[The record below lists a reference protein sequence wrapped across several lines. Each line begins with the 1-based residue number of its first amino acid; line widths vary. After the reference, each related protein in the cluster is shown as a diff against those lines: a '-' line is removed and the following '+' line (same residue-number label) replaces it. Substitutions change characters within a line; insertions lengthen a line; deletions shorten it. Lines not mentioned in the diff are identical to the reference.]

1 MVDRLLKGMA
11 DIDTPAYFA
20 SDAARAAG
28 IDMPT
33 LQNWLKRDAFG
44 FTPHDRIGTGT
55 GSRHLFTF
63 RSVFILATT
72 AEMVRNG
79 ITPQH
84 AYGVARKCL
93 GKGKIDVSAY
103 ILVFPSEKG
112 FAHASADWLTIQKA
126 FDELDLGDAASF
138 LIIDPEKIKAL
149 ITKRLNEGKPL

>member
-1 MVDRLLKGMA
+1 MFDA
-11 DIDTPAYFA
+11 DTPAYFA

-28 IDMPT
+28 IDMLT
-33 LQNWLKRDAFG
+33 FQNWLKRDAFG
-44 FTPHDRIGTGT
+44 FTPQDRMGKGA

-63 RSVFILATT
+63 RSVFILAVT

-84 AYGVARKCL
+84 AYSVARKCL
-93 GKGKIDVSAY
+93 GKGKIDVSTY

-112 FAHASADWLTIQKA
+112 FAHASADWLTVQKA

-138 LIIDPEKIKAL
+138 LIIDAEKIKRL
-149 ITKRLNEGKPL
+149 ILQRLNEGNSQ